1 MLIKLCKS
9 IRQEE
14 HAILTSIK
22 GIAMKT
28 AAPFLAE
35 LWEHQNF
42 RSYKKMLAFAGLD
55 PTIHQS
61 GKLEGMSVISRRGNR
76 HLRKVICNITFC
88 VVRYTGPFR
97 DYFFRRKK
105 EGLPFRKALLGIA
118 HRPVRTIFIMLN
130 NRTYYKIAEVV

>member
-1 MLIKLCKS
+1 MCVATLSPSKELIHPGKIEILLQLQERVSEITRMLIKLCKS

-14 HAILTSIK
+14 HAIMTSIK

-35 LWEHQNF
+35 FGEHQNF

-61 GKLEGMSVISRRGNR
+61 GKLE
-76 HLRKVICNITFC
+76 
-88 VVRYTGPFR
+88 
-97 DYFFRRKK
+97 
-105 EGLPFRKALLGIA
+105 
-118 HRPVRTIFIMLN
+118 
-130 NRTYYKIAEVV
+130 